1 MPLFL
6 LSKPVTLHFLT
17 QLRDKNTNQ
26 ITFRKTLVR
35 LGRIIGYELLNT
47 LDYETVEV
55 ETPLGTKA
63 KGIKIYD
70 LENIVIINVLRAATP
85 LVEGLLKALPT
96 ARLGVVAASRKE
108 KEVKEEFP
116 EEMEI
121 EIFYS
126 KIPDITSRDNVIIA
140 DPMIAT
146 ASTMR
151 KIINIIKSYN
161 PKRIYIVSIITSDYG
176 AKKLLSEFPNIY
188 LFTISIDPELD
199 NRGYIIPGLGDAGD
213 RAFG

>member
-17 QLRDKNTNQ
+17 QLRSKTTDQ
-26 ITFRKTLVR
+26 INFRKTMVR

-63 KGIKIYD
+63 RGIRIYD

-96 ARLGVVAASRKE
+96 ARLGVIAASRKE

-116 EEMEI
+116 EEMEV

-126 KIPDITSRDNVIIA
+126 KIPNITSKDNVIIA

-146 ASTMR
+146 ASTMK
-151 KIINIIKSYN
+151 KIISIIKNYS
-161 PKRIYIVSIITSDYG
+161 PKRIYIVSVIVSDYG
-176 AKKLLSEFPNIY
+176 IRKLLAEFPDIY

>member
-17 QLRDKNTNQ
+17 QLRSKTTDQ
-26 ITFRKTLVR
+26 INFRKTMVR

-63 KGIKIYD
+63 RGIRIYD

-96 ARLGVVAASRKE
+96 ARLGVIAASRKE

-116 EEMEI
+116 EEMEV

-126 KIPDITSRDNVIIA
+126 KIPNITSKDNVIIA

-146 ASTMR
+146 ASTMK
-151 KIINIIKSYN
+151 KIISIIKNYS
-161 PKRIYIVSIITSDYG
+161 PKRIYIVSVIISEYG
-176 AKKLLSEFPNIY
+176 VRKLLAEFPDIY